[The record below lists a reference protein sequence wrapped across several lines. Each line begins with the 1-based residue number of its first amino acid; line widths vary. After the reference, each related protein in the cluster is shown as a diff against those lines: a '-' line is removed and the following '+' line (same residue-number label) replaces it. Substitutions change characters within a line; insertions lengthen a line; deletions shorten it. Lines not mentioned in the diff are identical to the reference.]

1 MNWALRQ
8 IGKRNRALNAK
19 AIAAAERIQA
29 SGVRSAK
36 WVSSD
41 ALRELRSSAVQ
52 ARLRPVHTL
61 LWRKYFVDELYD
73 RIFVRPGYALG
84 AFLSGVFEPRVL
96 DGLATGVVSFVQLV
110 AGDWRAWETGRVRRY
125 ALWTLGGAGVIA
137 GYFAWVLLVA
147 RSAP

>member
-1 MNWALRQ
+1 MVTALAGFLLAYQLYAR
-8 IGKRNRALNAK
+8 RPALAP
-19 AIAAAERIQA
+19 AI
-29 SGVRSAK
+29 
-36 WVSSD
+36 
-41 ALRELRSSAVQ
+41 Q

-61 LWRKYFVDELYD
+61 LWRKYFIDELYD

-84 AFLSGVFEPRVL
+84 GFLSGVFEPRVL